1 MVTNNKRRREGG
13 PPRRHRQL
21 QGMWSCWHE
30 GDKKREQGLALLKK
44 AEEILASK
52 NNRAKIVATRAQCA
66 TTHKMHICRES
77 NNSRIQSKA
86 KTQRESTRMHRAKA
100 AQSCAAQKGAN
111 PPKRKVSEQSKDAV
125 REQQYA
131 PHKCSNEYVA
141 TKKQVAKDMPARFP
155 PKTRYKLATRR
166 ATSVPQ
172 DALRACHKT
181 RYECATRRATSM
193 QHDALHARNRHA
205 LCTKMHYAVRESGA
219 LHDTGELQ
227 GSSRHGRVTRRSS
240 RHGGVSKRSS
250 RHGRVTK
257 RSSRY
262 GGVHKRSSRY
272 GRVNKRSSRYGGVTT
287 HSRYGG
293 GTRSLLRVSTAKFS
307 G

>member
-13 PPRRHRQL
+13 PPKRHRQL

-44 AEEILASK
+44 AEDILASK
-52 NNRAKIVATRAQCA
+52 NNRAKIVVTRAQCA

-125 REQQYA
+125 REQQNA

-141 TKKQVAKDMPARFP
+141 TNKQVAKDMPARFP
-155 PKTRYKLATRR
+155 PKTRYKRATRR
-166 ATSVPQ
+166 ATSVRQ
-172 DALRACHKT
+172 DALRACDKT

-193 QHDALHARNRHA
+193 QHDALHAQSTRFVYKDA
-205 LCTKMHYAVRESGA
+205 L
-219 LHDTGELQ
+219 
-227 GSSRHGRVTRRSS
+227 RRA
-240 RHGGVSKRSS
+240 RIR
-250 RHGRVTK
+250 
-257 RSSRY
+257 
-262 GGVHKRSSRY
+262 RSSRY
-272 GRVNKRSSRYGGVTT
+272 GRVTRLFTT
-287 HSRYGG
+287 RTSYPTLFK
-293 GTRSLLRVSTAKFS
+293 TRGSFKALFTTRASYQALFTIRGS
-307 G
+307 

>member
-125 REQQYA
+125 REQQNA

-141 TKKQVAKDMPARFP
+141 TNKQVAKDMPARFP
-155 PKTRYKLATRR
+155 PKTRYKCATRR
-166 ATSVPQ
+166 ATSVRQ
-172 DALRACHKT
+172 DALRACDKT

-193 QHDALHARNRHA
+193 QHDALHAQSTRFVYKDA
-205 LCTKMHYAVRESGA
+205 LRRARIRR
-219 LHDTGELQ
+219 
-227 GSSRHGRVTRRSS
+227 SSRYGGVTKRSS
-240 RHGGVSKRSS
+240 RHGGVTKRSS
-250 RHGRVTK
+250 RHGGVT
-257 RSSRY
+257 
-262 GGVHKRSSRY
+262 
-272 GRVNKRSSRYGGVTT
+272 KRSSRYGGVTT
-287 HSRYGG
+287 HPRYGG
-293 GTRSLLRVSTAKFS
+293 GTKSLLQVSTAKFS
-307 G
+307 D

>member
-1 MVTNNKRRREGG
+1 MVTDNKRRREGG

-172 DALRACHKT
+172 DALRACNTT
-181 RYECATRRATSM
+181 RCMRAIDTLCV
-193 QHDALHARNRHA
+193 QRCTTPCENQALFTIRASY
-205 LCTKMHYAVRESGA
+205 KA
-219 LHDTGELQ
+219 LHDTGELPDA
-227 GSSRHGRVTRRSS
+227 
-240 RHGGVSKRSS
+240 
-250 RHGRVTK
+250 
-257 RSSRY
+257 
-262 GGVHKRSSRY
+262 
-272 GRVNKRSSRYGGVTT
+272 
-287 HSRYGG
+287 
-293 GTRSLLRVSTAKFS
+293 L
-307 G
+307 

>member
-1 MVTNNKRRREGG
+1 MKRRKFPSPENPRNGDQQQTS
-13 PPRRHRQL
+13 PRRWSPKRRQM
-21 QGMWSCWHE
+21 QDMWQVSCWHE
-30 GDKKREQGLALLKK
+30 GDNEREQGLALLKK

-52 NNRAKIVATRAQCA
+52 NNNRAKIVATRAQCA

-155 PKTRYKLATRR
+155 PKTRYK
-166 ATSVPQ
+166 
-172 DALRACHKT
+172 
-181 RYECATRRATSM
+181 
-193 QHDALHARNRHA
+193 
-205 LCTKMHYAVRESGA
+205 A
-219 LHDTGELQ
+219 LHDTGELPDALQ
-227 GSSRHGRVTRRSS
+227 DTGEFQSALHDTGELPSALHDTGELTSARHDTGELP
-240 RHGGVSKRSS
+240 H
-250 RHGRVTK
+250 
-257 RSSRY
+257 
-262 GGVHKRSSRY
+262 
-272 GRVNKRSSRYGGVTT
+272 T
-287 HSRYGG
+287 HDTGEVPG
-293 GTRSLLRVSTAKFS
+293 HC
-307 G
+307 

>member
-52 NNRAKIVATRAQCA
+52 NNNRAKIVATRAQCA

-181 RYECATRRATSM
+181 RYEHATRRATCAQSTRFVYK
-193 QHDALHARNRHA
+193 DALRRARIR
-205 LCTKMHYAVRESGA
+205 R
-219 LHDTGELQ
+219 
-227 GSSRHGRVTRRSS
+227 SSRHGRVTRRSS

-262 GGVHKRSSRY
+262 GGV
-272 GRVNKRSSRYGGVTT
+272 NKRSSRYGGVTT